1 VSEGS
6 LFRNKKAMKAGA
18 WYETSGSSWL
28 FAWFY
33 GYTGAFSPPDRRKA
47 ASCSM
52 EREFILFIRS
62 VTMHM
67 ADALL
72 SPAVGG
78 VMTGVSALAIAY
90 GVKKMAGDTLNEKKI
105 PMMGV
110 MGALVFAGQM
120 INFTIPG
127 TGSSGHIGGGI
138 LLAAILG
145 PFPALLTLASV
156 LLIQCLF
163 FADGGLLAYG
173 CNVFNMGVTSCFLA
187 FQLIFKPLMK
197 RGKKGETGKPHAAPQ
212 HIIIASIAA
221 VVIGLQLGAFGV
233 VLETLLSGITEL
245 PFGAFLVLMQPI
257 HLAIGLVEGIVTAG
271 VLCYV
276 HRARPELL
284 DSALEDRPIPQT
296 LPTKQILISFLA
308 LTVLTGG
315 ILSLFAS
322 AYPDGLEW
330 SMERV
335 AGTPELE
342 REGPVYETAS
352 SVVETTAF
360 MPDYSFSGDEEGSVL
375 GTATAGILGS
385 IITIVLA
392 GGIGFIIHRVRK
404 AA

>member
-1 VSEGS
+1 
-6 LFRNKKAMKAGA
+6 
-18 WYETSGSSWL
+18 
-28 FAWFY
+28 
-33 GYTGAFSPPDRRKA
+33 
-47 ASCSM
+47 
-52 EREFILFIRS
+52 
-62 VTMHM
+62 MHM

-90 GVKKMAGDTLNEKKI
+90 GVKKMTGDTLNEKKI

-138 LLAAILG
+138 LLAALLG
-145 PFPALLTLASV
+145 PVPALLTLASV

-187 FQLIFKPLMK
+187 FQFIFKPIM
-197 RGKKGETGKPHAAPQ
+197 KKGKTRKDHTTPQ
-212 HIIIASIAA
+212 YIIIASIAA
-221 VVIGLQLGAFGV
+221 VVIGLQFGAFGV

-276 HRARPELL
+276 HQVRPELL
-284 DSALEDRPIPQT
+284 DSAVEDTQIPQA
-296 LPTKQILISFLA
+296 LPTNKILISFLA
-308 LTVLTGG
+308 LTVLVGG

-330 SMERV
+330 SMEKV
-335 AGTPELE
+335 AGTAELE
-342 REGPVYETAS
+342 REGSVYETAA

-360 MPDYSFSGDEEGSVL
+360 MPDYSFAGDEEGSAL

-392 GGIGFIIHRVRK
+392 GGIGFIIRTARK
-404 AA
+404 TA

>member
-1 VSEGS
+1 
-6 LFRNKKAMKAGA
+6 
-18 WYETSGSSWL
+18 
-28 FAWFY
+28 
-33 GYTGAFSPPDRRKA
+33 
-47 ASCSM
+47 
-52 EREFILFIRS
+52 
-62 VTMHM
+62 MHM

-78 VMTGVSALAIAY
+78 VMTGVSALVIAY
-90 GVKKMAGDTLNEKKI
+90 GVKRITGDTLNEKKI

-138 LLAAILG
+138 LLAALLG

-173 CNVFNMGVTSCFLA
+173 CNVFNMGFTSCFLA
-187 FQLIFKPLMK
+187 FQYIFKPIMK
-197 RGKKGETGKPHAAPQ
+197 RGKDHNQ
-212 HIIIASIAA
+212 RVLQYIIAASIAS

-233 VLETLLSGITEL
+233 VLETLLSGISEL

-257 HLAIGLVEGIVTAG
+257 HLAIGLIEGIITAG

-276 HRARPELL
+276 HRVRPELL
-284 DSALEDRPIPQT
+284 SSAVEDTPIPQT
-296 LPTKQILISFLA
+296 LSTNKILVSFL
-308 LTVLTGG
+308 VLTILVGG
-315 ILSLFAS
+315 LLSLFAS

-330 SMERV
+330 SIEKV
-335 AGTPELE
+335 TGTAELE
-342 REGPVYETAS
+342 REGSVYETTA

-360 MPDYSFSGDEEGSVL
+360 MPDYGFAGNEEGSAL

-392 GGIGFIIHRVRK
+392 GGIGFIIHVARK
-404 AA
+404 TT

>member
-1 VSEGS
+1 
-6 LFRNKKAMKAGA
+6 
-18 WYETSGSSWL
+18 
-28 FAWFY
+28 
-33 GYTGAFSPPDRRKA
+33 
-47 ASCSM
+47 
-52 EREFILFIRS
+52 
-62 VTMHM
+62 MHM

-78 VMTGVSALAIAY
+78 VMTGVSALAIGY
-90 GVKKMAGDTLNEKKI
+90 GVKRISKDTLDDKKI

-138 LLAAILG
+138 LLAALLG

-187 FQLIFKPLMK
+187 FQFIFKPLIA
-197 RGKKGETGKPHAAPQ
+197 KGMSAKGIDPPR
-212 HIIIASIAA
+212 IFIASIAA
-221 VVIGLQLGAFGV
+221 VVVGLQAGAFCV
-233 VLETLLSGITEL
+233 VLETLLSGVTEL
-245 PFGAFLVLMQPI
+245 PFGAFLLLMQPI
-257 HLAIGLVEGIVTAG
+257 HLAIGVVEGLVTAG

-276 HRARPELL
+276 HQVRPELL
-284 DSALEDRPIPQT
+284 HSAVENT
-296 LPTKQILISFLA
+296 KLPPALSLGKILVSLLV
-308 LTVLTGG
+308 LTVLVGG

-330 SMERV
+330 SMEKV
-335 AGTPELE
+335 AGTAELE
-342 REGPVYETAS
+342 REGPVYAAAA
-352 SVVETTAF
+352 SVVESTAF
-360 MPDYSFSGDEEGSVL
+360 MPDYGFAGNEEGSAL
-375 GTATAGILGS
+375 GTAAAGIVGS

-392 GGIGFIIHRVRK
+392 GGIGYIIHTLRK
-404 AA
+404 KTTVSV